1 MTKAEKANKQPRE
14 TVRAPRIE
22 VVLSPDD
29 QTGRSKLYNAWLVL
43 HVPDGRDPTTVPL
56 DGGPFDQDAA
66 IRLLLSIYATVGEKF
81 ATVEAKRGMLRSDAP
96 LKN

>member
-1 MTKAEKANKQPRE
+1 MTKAEKATNKQPRE

-43 HVPDGRDPTTVPL
+43 HVPDGR
-56 DGGPFDQDAA
+56 AA
-66 IRLLLSIYATVGEKF
+66 G
-81 ATVEAKRGMLRSDAP
+81 
-96 LKN
+96 